1 LHADSPNVGKRVK
14 ELHLGGDALIVSV
27 RRAGKLRIVR
37 GETILHA
44 ADHVTIFAEKPKSE
58 FLENYLNG
66 TLEETELPGKSLVCH
81 REVEIPPESSVDG
94 KKIRELNLPE
104 DCVLVKIIRNSE
116 IILPRGNTLL
126 YVGDIVEI
134 FGMEEKLKE
143 AEQLL
148 CA

>member
-1 LHADSPNVGKRVK
+1 M
-14 ELHLGGDALIVSV
+14 
-27 RRAGKLRIVR
+27 
-37 GETILHA
+37 
-44 ADHVTIFAEKPKSE
+44 
-58 FLENYLNG
+58 
-66 TLEETELPGKSLVCH
+66 EETELPGKSLVCH

-126 YVGDIVEI
+126 HIGDIVEI

-148 CA
+148 SA